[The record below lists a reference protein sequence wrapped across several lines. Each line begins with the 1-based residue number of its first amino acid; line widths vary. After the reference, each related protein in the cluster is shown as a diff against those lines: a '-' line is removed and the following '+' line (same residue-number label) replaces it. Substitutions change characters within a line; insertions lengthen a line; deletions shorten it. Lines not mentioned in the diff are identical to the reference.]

1 MDDMTHF
8 LKNGNQLLSI
18 VSRGSNILGYLVIDS
33 LVAGRS
39 CGGLRLLP
47 DVDEWE
53 MRQLARAMTLK
64 YGFLGL
70 PQGGAKAG
78 VRGDP
83 EGPLTERR
91 KRLMEFGEAIAPLLQ
106 NRIYVPGTDMGT
118 DIDDIRYML
127 KGVGVPIKYRELRKN
142 DSGYYTAV
150 SVFTSIKQA
159 VRHLRKDL
167 SKCTIAIEGYGK
179 VGSALAGLLQDIH
192 VRVVAVSTSKGAIYN
207 PQGLDIKVLT
217 ELTANAG
224 SQAVNL
230 YTDAKHIEPKEL
242 LELPVDIL
250 CPCARHASVNRK
262 NADLISAHI
271 ICSGSNNPVTPE
283 AEAVLSNKGVLC
295 LPDFVTNCGGVL
307 GGTMEFASIRKNK
320 IARFIDGNL
329 GSLVARLLEKAESQN
344 LRPRVIA
351 TRLSWQR
358 SEEVRR
364 RAARPTPL
372 AKLFSLMLSLYRR
385 GLIPGPIVAHF
396 SLPYFR
402 NLLTLD
408 I

>member
-8 LKNGNQLLSI
+8 LKIGNQLLSI

-47 DVDEWE
+47 DIDEWE

-78 VRGDP
+78 VCGDP

-91 KRLMEFGEAIAPLLQ
+91 KSLMEFGEAIAPLLQ

-127 KGVGVPIKYRELRKN
+127 KGVGVPVKYRELRKN

-150 SVFTSIKQA
+150 SVFTSVKQA
-159 VRHLRKDL
+159 VRHLKKKL
-167 SKCTIAIEGYGK
+167 SECTVAIEGFGK
-179 VGSALAGLLQDIH
+179 VGSALAVLFQDIN

-207 PQGLDIKVLT
+207 PHGLDIKVLK
-217 ELTANAG
+217 ELTAKAG

-230 YTDAKHIEPKEL
+230 YGKAKHIEPKKL

-250 CPCARHASVNRK
+250 CPCARHDSVNEE
-262 NADLISAHI
+262 NANLISAHI
-271 ICSGSNNPVTPE
+271 ICSGANNPVTPK
-283 AEAVLSNKGVLC
+283 AEVVLSNKGVLC

-307 GGTMEFASIRKNK
+307 GGTMEFASVKKNK
-320 IARFIDGNL
+320 IATFIDGNL
-329 GSLVARLLEKAESQN
+329 GPPVARLLEKAESQN
-344 LRPRVIA
+344 LHPRVIA
-351 TRLSWQR
+351 TRLSLKR
-358 SEEVRR
+358 SEELRR

-372 AKLFSLMLSLYRR
+372 DKLFPLILSLYRS

-396 SLPYFR
+396 SLSYFR

>member
-8 LKNGNQLLSI
+8 MKNGNQLLSI
-18 VSRGSNILGYLVIDS
+18 VSRGSNIMGYLVIDS

-47 DVDEWE
+47 DIDEWE

-127 KGVGVPIKYRELRKN
+127 KGVGVSIKYRELRKN
-142 DSGYYTAV
+142 NSGYYTAV
-150 SVFTSIKQA
+150 SVLTSVKQA

-167 SKCTIAIEGYGK
+167 SKCTVAIEGFGK
-179 VGSALAGLLQDIH
+179 VGSALAVLFQDIN
-192 VRVVAVSTSKGAIYN
+192 VRVVAVSSSKGAIYN
-207 PQGLDIKVLT
+207 PHGLDINVLK
-217 ELTANAG
+217 ELTAKAG
-224 SQAVNL
+224 SQAVSL
-230 YTDAKHIEPKEL
+230 YTDVKHIEPKEL

-250 CPCARHASVNRK
+250 CLCARHDSINKENV
-262 NADLISAHI
+262 DLISAHI
-271 ICSGSNNPVTPE
+271 ICSGANNPVTHE
-283 AEAVLSNKGVLC
+283 AEVVLSNKGVLC

-307 GGTMEFASIRKNK
+307 GGTMEFASVKKNK
-320 IARFIDGNL
+320 IATFIDSNL
-329 GSLVARLLEKAESQN
+329 GPPVTRLLEKAESQN
-344 LRPRVIA
+344 LHPRVIA
-351 TRLSWQR
+351 TRLSLQR
-358 SEEVRR
+358 SEKVRR
-364 RAARPTPL
+364 RAARPTPS
-372 AKLFSLMLSLYRR
+372 AKLFSIVLSLYRR

-396 SLPYFR
+396 SLPYFK

>member
-18 VSRGSNILGYLVIDS
+18 VSRGSDILGYLVIDS

-47 DVDEWE
+47 DIDEWE

-127 KGVGVPIKYRELRKN
+127 KGVGVPIAYRELRKN

-150 SVFTSIKQA
+150 SVFTSVKQA
-159 VRHLRKDL
+159 VRHLRRNL
-167 SKCTIAIEGYGK
+167 SECTVAIEGFGK
-179 VGSALAGLLQDIH
+179 VGSALAVLFQDIH

-207 PQGLDIKVLT
+207 PHGLDIKVLK
-217 ELTANAG
+217 ELTAKAG

-230 YTDAKHIEPKEL
+230 YGKAKHIEPKDL

-250 CPCARHASVNRK
+250 CPCARHDSVNK
-262 NADLISAHI
+262 ENVDLISAHI
-271 ICSGSNNPVTPE
+271 ICSGANNPVTSE
-283 AEAVLSNKGVLC
+283 AEVVLSNKGVLC

-307 GGTMEFASIRKNK
+307 GGTMEFASVKKNK
-320 IARFIDGNL
+320 IATFIDANL
-329 GSLVARLLEKAESQN
+329 GPPIARLLEKADSQN
-344 LRPRVIA
+344 LHPRVIA
-351 TRLSWQR
+351 THLSLQR
-358 SEEVRR
+358 SEELRG
-364 RAARPTPL
+364 RAARPSPL
-372 AKLFSLMLSLYRR
+372 DKLFSLMLSLYRR

>member
-1 MDDMTHF
+1 MEDMAHS

-18 VSRGSNILGYLVIDS
+18 VSRGSSVLGYLVIDS

-47 DVDEWE
+47 DIDESE

-83 EGPLTERR
+83 EGPLMERR
-91 KRLMEFGEAIAPLLQ
+91 ERLIEFGRAIAPLLR

-118 DIDDIRYML
+118 DVDDIRYML
-127 KGVGVPIKYRELRKN
+127 KGVGVPITYRELRSN
-142 DSGYYTAV
+142 DSGYYTAL
-150 SVFTSIKQA
+150 SVFTSVKQA
-159 VRHLRKDL
+159 VRHSRKNL
-167 SKCTIAIEGYGK
+167 LECSVAIEGFGK
-179 VGSALAGLLQDIH
+179 VGSALAGLFHDIH

-207 PQGLDIKVLT
+207 PHGLDIKALK
-217 ELTANAG
+217 ELTAKAG
-224 SQAVNL
+224 SQAVSL

-242 LELPVDIL
+242 LGLPVDIL
-250 CPCARHASVNRK
+250 CPCARHDSMNK
-262 NADLISAHI
+262 ENADLISAHI
-271 ICSGSNNPVTPE
+271 ICSGANNPVTPE
-283 AEAVLSNKGVLC
+283 AEAVLSKKGVLC

-307 GGTMEFASIRKNK
+307 GGTMEFASVKKDK
-320 IARFIDGNL
+320 IATFIDANL
-329 GSLVARLLEKAESQN
+329 GPPVGRLLEKAESQN
-344 LRPRVIA
+344 LHPRIVA
-351 TRLSWQR
+351 TRLSLKR

-364 RAARPTPL
+364 RAARPTPS
-372 AKLFSLMLSLYRR
+372 AKLFSLMLSLYRH

-402 NLLTLD
+402 NLLILN